1 MLHSV
6 CILLFRLLPESPR
19 WLIVKG
25 RNEEANRILHQFAKV
40 NKTAYP
46 AEELDITLVKPTS
59 ITIVLLYNYCLC
71 AVPDK
76 MILLSSETI
85 FCHFQKEDKK
95 YSIREVITTKAILQ
109 RIGTLSLGWYD

>member
-1 MLHSV
+1 MLHSM

-46 AEELDITLVKPTS
+46 AEELDITLVKPAS
-59 ITIVLLYNYCLC
+59 IIIDFFYKYCLC

-76 MILLSSETI
+76 IIVLSSETI
-85 FCHFQKEDKK
+85 FLPFPE
-95 YSIREVITTKAILQ
+95 R
-109 RIGTLSLGWYD
+109 R

>member
-1 MLHSV
+1 MRKMLHSI

-46 AEELDITLVKPTS
+46 AEELDITLVKPAS
-59 ITIVLLYNYCLC
+59 IIIDFFTNIAC
-71 AVPDK
+71 A
-76 MILLSSETI
+76 L
-85 FCHFQKEDKK
+85 F
-95 YSIREVITTKAILQ
+95 RTK
-109 RIGTLSLGWYD
+109 

>member
-1 MLHSV
+1 M

-46 AEELDITLVKPTS
+46 ADELDITLVKPAS
-59 ITIVLLYNYCLC
+59 IIIDFFLQ
-71 AVPDK
+71 
-76 MILLSSETI
+76 ILPVRCSRQNNCIKLRN
-85 FCHFQKEDKK
+85 H
-95 YSIREVITTKAILQ
+95 ILPFPE
-109 RIGTLSLGWYD
+109 RR